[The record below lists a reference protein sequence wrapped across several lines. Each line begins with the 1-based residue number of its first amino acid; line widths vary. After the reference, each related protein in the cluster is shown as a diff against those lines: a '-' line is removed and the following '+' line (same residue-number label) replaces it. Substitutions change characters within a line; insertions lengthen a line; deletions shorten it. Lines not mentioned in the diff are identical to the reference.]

1 MTETKSAPNPA
12 EIDRLS
18 KEYLEL
24 KDKLFTAQL
33 ASGEISQQLT
43 LKGELLK
50 QMVSD
55 FGSAHAE
62 KSKLLHGLQYEVMA
76 TFGQTVTIDAAAVE
90 TFRDA
95 LRKSKQMRLLG
106 KLFEKTIRWS
116 LNPEA
121 SKIVRGSTLSKKL
134 VDLFAKC
141 EVVKSRTPTLQVR
154 AKEKAA

>member
-1 MTETKSAPNPA
+1 MSEARVAPNPQ
-12 EIDRLS
+12 EIDKLS

-33 ASGEISQQLT
+33 AAGEISQQVT

-62 KSKLLHGLQYEVMA
+62 KSKLLHGLKYEAMA
-76 TFGQTVTIDAAAVE
+76 TFGQTVSIDAAAVE

-95 LRKSKQMRLLG
+95 LRQAKQVRLLG

-154 AKEKAA
+154 EKEKAA